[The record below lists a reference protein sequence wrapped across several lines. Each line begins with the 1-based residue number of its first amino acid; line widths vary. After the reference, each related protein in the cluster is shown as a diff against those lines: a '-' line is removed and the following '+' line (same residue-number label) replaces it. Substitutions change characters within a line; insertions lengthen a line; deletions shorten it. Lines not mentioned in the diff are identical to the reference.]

1 MSFSKPN
8 PGNNNLDVAHKL
20 GTTYSELWAS
30 CLYKLDNV
38 QAIKEDGL
46 TLYSQSSLTFQL
58 AVIVRKNTKHSVN
71 QLYIS
76 CTVNWHWGDSHIAWI
91 TQFVLDISLSGQ
103 KNCIFTPYHTLEN
116 AKKNQFQS
124 HEDQSI
130 KYPTWLFFYNQLE
143 LKSVTTTEVGLV
155 WIFLNLNWMTPLFL
169 TFQLAVFLRK
179 KAK

>member
-20 GTTYSELWAS
+20 RTTYSELWAS
-30 CLYKLDNV
+30 YKLDNV

-46 TLYSQSSLTFQL
+46 TLYCQSSLTFQL

-116 AKKNQFQS
+116 AKKN
-124 HEDQSI
+124 SI
-130 KYPTWLFFYNQLE
+130 PVTRGPVYKISDMAFFYNQLE